1 MSHDRR
7 KVRVG
12 KVVSIS
18 MDKTIV
24 VSVEWRQPH
33 RIYKKNVRKWSRF
46 KAHDE
51 TNQCSLGDVVRII
64 ETRPLSKTKNWKV
77 QEIIQKG
84 DLAEIQPDEIDNSS
98 TSENDSNQLE
108 GVS

>member
-7 KVRVG
+7 KIRTG
-12 KVVSIS
+12 KVVSNS

-46 KAHDE
+46 KVHDE

-64 ETRPLSKTKNWKV
+64 ETRPLSKTKNWKG

-84 DLAEIQPDEIDNSS
+84 DLADIQPHEINDNSM
-98 TSENDSNQLE
+98 SENDSNQME

>member
-12 KVVSIS
+12 KVVSVS

-51 TNQCSLGDVVRII
+51 TNQCSLGDEVRII

-84 DLAEIQPDEIDNSS
+84 DLAEIQPDEIDNNS
-98 TSENDSNQLE
+98 TSEND
-108 GVS
+108 

>member
-7 KVRVG
+7 KIRTG
-12 KVVSIS
+12 KVVSNS

-46 KAHDE
+46 KVHDE

-77 QEIIQKG
+77 QEVIQKG
-84 DLAEIQPDEIDNSS
+84 DLADIQPHEINDNSMG
-98 TSENDSNQLE
+98 ENDSNQME

>member
-7 KVRVG
+7 KIRVG
-12 KVVSIS
+12 KVVSNS

-84 DLAEIQPDEIDNSS
+84 DLADIQPNEINDDSVN
-98 TSENDSNQLE
+98 ENDPNQLE
-108 GVS
+108 CGS

>member
-7 KVRVG
+7 KIRVG
-12 KVVSIS
+12 KVVSNS

-77 QEIIQKG
+77 Q
-84 DLAEIQPDEIDNSS
+84 
-98 TSENDSNQLE
+98 
-108 GVS
+108 